1 MKKLFGGMS
10 LVALM
15 LVCLTGC
22 GSSSLKCTGTV
33 DDIEASAKA
42 TLKGDKVTKVVM
54 ESTEITDSEEEA
66 KQYAALYNGFGSL
79 GAESG
84 YTVSAKASGKKV
96 TMTAT
101 IDITKMSSEEI
112 EDEFGSA
119 ELTKDAFVKAMEE
132 EGLTCK

>member
-22 GSSSLKCTGTV
+22 GSTSLKCTGTV
-33 DDIEASAKA
+33 DGLKSSAKA

-54 ESTEITDSEEEA
+54 EATETAETEEA
-66 KQYAALYNGFGSL
+66 AKQVVALYSGVGSL
-79 GAESG
+79 GSESG
-84 YTVSAKASGKKV
+84 YTMSAKAKGKDVTITV
-96 TMTAT
+96 TM
-101 IDITKMSSEEI
+101 DITKMSSEDVE
-112 EDEFGSA
+112 EQLGSA

>member
-22 GSSSLKCTGTV
+22 GSSSLKCTMSDEDNKSTV
-33 DDIEASAKA
+33 KA
-42 TLKGDKVTKVVM
+42 TLNGDKITKVVM
-54 ESTEITDSEEEA
+54 EQTETLDSEEEA
-66 KQYAALYNGFGSL
+66 KTTAALYSGISSL
-79 GAESG
+79 GSEDG
-84 YTVSAKASGKKV
+84 YTISVKAKGKDV
-96 TMTAT
+96 IMTAT

-112 EDEFGSA
+112 EDEFDSE

-132 EGLTCK
+132 EGFTCK